1 MGANISYSL
10 QCYIG
15 GVILQFAGSP
25 CTKVGLWEHEGAK
38 LSSNENWVR
47 DQVVAAHEKIERDKR
62 RRARYDAN
70 FKKASQRALD
80 RIGAFFTKEL
90 GTQSI
95 DELAAL
101 PKSRTDAAFSR
112 FSASFENE
120 INELREKEGIKRA
133 LTIVIGLVAIV
144 AGVLTLAAKGMF
156 LVIGGL
162 VVLVGLSMVIGA
174 FGAFPRTP
182 NALSANQDLFLALRC
197 QQIAEAL
204 RKRVNDKRADL
215 GL

>member
-1 MGANISYSL
+1 MASRSD
-10 QCYIG
+10 
-15 GVILQFAGSP
+15 
-25 CTKVGLWEHEGAK
+25 
-38 LSSNENWVR
+38 ENWVR

-62 RRARYDAN
+62 RKARYDAN

-80 RIGAFFTKEL
+80 RIGAFFAKEF

-101 PKSRTDAAFSR
+101 PKSRTDAAFSK

-120 INELREKEGIKRA
+120 INELREKDGGKRVVRVLIGIVA
-133 LTIVIGLVAIV
+133 LVA
-144 AGVLTLAAKGMF
+144 GLGMFAAKGLF
-156 LVIGGL
+156 LLLGGL
-162 VVLVGLSMVIGA
+162 TVIVGLSFVFA
-174 FGAFPRTP
+174 ALVAFPKNP
-182 NALSANQDLFLALRC
+182 SAEHDNQDLFLALRC